1 MIACQGLQC
10 SRLSVEPFS
19 YHGGPLC
26 KRGKA
31 RALPLAAP
39 CRVHLLSKVG
49 CMSQG
54 RTGWSDCHAPLVSLT
69 SKIQVKDP
77 RHTGPAYLSASL
89 PSQNSAEWIEHV
101 SVTQVTRANACHSL
115 AAANSPPRSGGFSP
129 RVMERTCGAPSGN
142 RPGDASRTLRS
153 HSNLGGSIAR
163 GLQKKKERQK
173 RVAHKE
179 SEMTRTT

>member
-1 MIACQGLQC
+1 MLTPQPGAILISRRPPLQTWESKSVAFSRAVPRAFAVK
-10 SRLSVEPFS
+10 SRLHEP
-19 YHGGPLC
+19 
-26 KRGKA
+26 
-31 RALPLAAP
+31 RADG
-39 CRVHLLSKVG
+39 LLSA
-49 CMSQG
+49 
-54 RTGWSDCHAPLVSLT
+54 CHAPLVSLT

-77 RHTGPAYLSASL
+77 RHTGAAYLSASL

-163 GLQKKKERQK
+163 GLQKKES
-173 RVAHKE
+173 VAHKE